1 MTTQLKFET
10 STASRKNK
18 MPENETVDKS
28 TYDESN
34 ITVLQG
40 LEAVRLRPGMYIGG
54 VDSTALH
61 HLVFEIVDNSV
72 DEALAGYCSEIH
84 VIINSDGSLSVEDDG
99 RGIPVGIHEEEGIPA
114 VELILTRLHSGG
126 KFDNSNYKVSGG
138 LNGVGASVVNA
149 LSGKMIAEI
158 HREGFLWKQEYQ
170 KGITASSLEQ
180 IEESKT
186 TGTHIT
192 FWPDKTIFD
201 NVDFNFEILAHRLRE
216 LAFLNKGILISIR
229 DNRSERFQEFK
240 YEGGIAAF
248 IEHINENKN
257 VLHES
262 PVYFSGKSED
272 VEIEV
277 AFQYND
283 SYTER
288 IYSFV
293 NNINTVDGGTHLTG
307 FKGALTRTLNSY
319 ISANKIT
326 NDLKE
331 NLTGEDVREGMAA
344 VISTRVTNPQFESQK
359 KIKLTNVE
367 IKGKV
372 ETLVSEY
379 LGAHLEE
386 NPAVAKKIVA
396 KAIDAQRARLAAKKA
411 REITRRKNVLE
422 FSTLPGKLADC
433 QESDPALSELFLVE
447 GDSAGGSAK
456 QGRDRKNQAI
466 LPLKGKILNVE
477 KARFDKM
484 LSHEEIKAMITA
496 MGTGIGKEEFDLEK
510 IRYHKII
517 IMTDADVD
525 GLHILTLILT
535 FFYRQM
541 PEIIENGYLYIAQ
554 PPLYKAKKGRSSFY
568 AKNENDLTERLVRS
582 SSETLSLTS
591 EKGTTIS
598 GEDLFQTALK
608 IRLYRTHYGR
618 LCFNPNLTLLINL
631 LLKHEIEIDLGGAE
645 HILNCIDNLKNS
657 YPDYKLTVDPEKQGS
672 NVLIQ
677 VNDTQIELSLN
688 LLENLSAYDYSQ
700 LFQEHMNLK
709 TALGE
714 NGLLLT
720 EENEGESHSIQTWSQ
735 VLEFMV
741 SFGKKGMYIQRY
753 KGLGEMNPE
762 QLWETTLDPTIRTLK
777 KVKVEDIVESDG
789 IFTILM
795 GDNVEPRR
803 NFIVENALRVKNLD
817 V

>member
-18 MPENETVDKS
+18 MPEIETVDKS
-28 TYDESN
+28 TYDESD

-61 HLVFEIVDNSV
+61 HLVFEVVDNSV

-180 IEESKT
+180 IEESKK

-319 ISANKIT
+319 MSANKIT
-326 NDLKE
+326 NDLEE

-568 AKNENDLTERLVRS
+568 AKNENELTERLVRS

-700 LFQEHMNLK
+700 LFQEHLNLK

-714 NGLLLT
+714 NGVLLT

>member
-1 MTTQLKFET
+1 MQ
-10 STASRKNK
+10 
-18 MPENETVDKS
+18 ENQSVEVTD
-28 TYDESN
+28 YDESN

-54 VDSTALH
+54 VDNTALH
-61 HLVFEIVDNSV
+61 HLVFEVVDNSV
-72 DEALAGYCSEIH
+72 DEALAGFCTEIH
-84 VIINSDGSLSVEDDG
+84 VIINSDGSISVEDNG

-114 VELILTRLHSGG
+114 VELILTRLHAGG

-149 LSGKMIAEI
+149 LSNRMIAEI
-158 HREGFLWKQEYQ
+158 HREGFLWKQEYR
-170 KGITASSLEQ
+170 KGNTASTLQQ
-180 IEESKT
+180 IEDSRK
-186 TGTHIT
+186 TGTNIT
-192 FWPDKTIFD
+192 FWPDDTIFD
-201 NVDFNFEILAHRLRE
+201 HVEFNYEILAHRLRE
-216 LAFLNKGILISIR
+216 LAFLNRGIMISIR

-240 YEGGIAAF
+240 YDGGISSF
-248 IEHINENKN
+248 IRHINENKN
-257 VLHES
+257 VLHED

-293 NNINTVDGGTHLTG
+293 NTINTIDGGTHLTG
-307 FKGALTRTLNSY
+307 FKGALTRTLNNYMTSNN
-319 ISANKIT
+319 IAN
-326 NDLKE
+326 DSKE
-331 NLTGEDVREGMAA
+331 NFSGEDVREGMAA
-344 VISTRVTNPQFESQK
+344 VISARVTEPQFESQK

-379 LGAHLEE
+379 LGAYLEE
-386 NPAVAKKIVA
+386 NPSVSKKIVA

-411 REITRRKNVLE
+411 RELTRRKNVLE

-433 QESDPALSELFLVE
+433 QESDPSLSELFLVE

-484 LSHEEIKAMITA
+484 LTNEEIKTMITA
-496 MGTGIGKEEFDLEK
+496 MGTGIGKEEFNLEK

-525 GLHILTLILT
+525 GSHILTLILT

-554 PPLYKAKKGRSSFY
+554 PPLYRAKKGRSSFFVRDE
-568 AKNENDLTERLVRS
+568 NELTERLVRS
-582 SSETLSLTS
+582 SSEILILKP
-591 EKGTTIS
+591 ENGTAIS
-598 GEDLFQTALK
+598 GEELFQIALQ
-608 IRLYRTHYGR
+608 IRLYRTHYDR
-618 LCFNPNLTLLINL
+618 LCYNPNLTMLINL
-631 LLKHEIEIDLGGAE
+631 LLKHQIEIDLGGAE
-645 HILNCIDNLKNS
+645 HIINCISGLKNI
-657 YPDYKLTVDPEKQGS
+657 YHDYKLTVDPEKQGS
-672 NVLIQ
+672 NVFIE
-677 VNDTQIELSLN
+677 VNGQQIELSLN

-700 LFQEHMNLK
+700 MFEEHLRLK
-709 TALGE
+709 AALGE
-714 NGLLLT
+714 KGVVLT
-720 EENEGESHSIQTWSQ
+720 EEKEGESHFFQSWFE
-735 VLEFMV
+735 VLDFMIN
-741 SFGKKGMYIQRY
+741 FGKKGMYIQRY

-762 QLWETTLDPTIRTLK
+762 QLWETTLNPEVRALK
-777 KVKVEDIVESDG
+777 KVTIEDIVESDG

-795 GDNVEPRR
+795 GDHVEPRR
-803 NFIVENALRVKNLD
+803 NFIEENALRVKNLD

>member
-1 MTTQLKFET
+1 MQ
-10 STASRKNK
+10 
-18 MPENETVDKS
+18 ENQSVEVTD
-28 TYDESN
+28 YDESN

-54 VDSTALH
+54 VDNTALH
-61 HLVFEIVDNSV
+61 HLVFEVVDNSV
-72 DEALAGYCSEIH
+72 DEALAGFCTEIH
-84 VIINSDGSLSVEDDG
+84 VIINSDGSISVEDNG

-114 VELILTRLHSGG
+114 VELILTRLHAGG

-149 LSGKMIAEI
+149 LSNRMIAEI
-158 HREGFLWKQEYQ
+158 HREGFLWKQEYR
-170 KGITASSLEQ
+170 KGNTASTLQQ
-180 IEESKT
+180 IEDSRK
-186 TGTHIT
+186 TGTNIT
-192 FWPDKTIFD
+192 FWPDDTIFD
-201 NVDFNFEILAHRLRE
+201 HVEFNYEILAHRLRE
-216 LAFLNKGILISIR
+216 LAFLNRGIMISIR

-240 YEGGIAAF
+240 YDGGIASF
-248 IEHINENKN
+248 IRHINENKN
-257 VLHES
+257 VLHED

-293 NNINTVDGGTHLTG
+293 NTINTIDGGTHLTG
-307 FKGALTRTLNSY
+307 FKGALTRTLNNYMTSNN
-319 ISANKIT
+319 IAN
-326 NDLKE
+326 DSKE
-331 NLTGEDVREGMAA
+331 NFSGEDVREGMAA
-344 VISTRVTNPQFESQK
+344 VISARVTEPQFESQK

-379 LGAHLEE
+379 LGAYLEE
-386 NPAVAKKIVA
+386 NPSVSKKIVA

-411 REITRRKNVLE
+411 RELTRRKNVLE

-433 QESDPALSELFLVE
+433 QESDPSLSELFLVE

-484 LSHEEIKAMITA
+484 LTNEEIKTMITA
-496 MGTGIGKEEFDLEK
+496 MGTGIGKEEFNLEK

-525 GLHILTLILT
+525 GSHILTLILT

-554 PPLYKAKKGRSSFY
+554 PPLYRAKKGRSSFFVRDE
-568 AKNENDLTERLVRS
+568 NELTERLVRS
-582 SSETLSLTS
+582 SSEILILKP
-591 EKGTTIS
+591 ENGAAIS
-598 GEDLFQTALK
+598 GEELFQIALQ
-608 IRLYRTHYGR
+608 IRLYRTHYDR
-618 LCFNPNLTLLINL
+618 LCYNPNLTMLINL
-631 LLKHEIEIDLGGAE
+631 LLKHQIEIDLGGAE
-645 HILNCIDNLKNS
+645 HIINCISGLKNI
-657 YPDYKLTVDPEKQGS
+657 YHDYKLTVDPEKQGS
-672 NVLIQ
+672 NVFIE
-677 VNDTQIELSLN
+677 VNGQQIELSLN

-700 LFQEHMNLK
+700 MFEEHLRLK
-709 TALGE
+709 AALGE
-714 NGLLLT
+714 KGVVLT
-720 EENEGESHSIQTWSQ
+720 EEKEGESNFFQSWFE
-735 VLEFMV
+735 VLDFMIN
-741 SFGKKGMYIQRY
+741 FGKKGMYIQRY

-762 QLWETTLDPTIRTLK
+762 QLWETTLNPKVRTLK
-777 KVKVEDIVESDG
+777 KVTIEDIVESDG

-795 GDNVEPRR
+795 GDHVEPRR
-803 NFIVENALRVKNLD
+803 NFIEENALRVKNLD

>member
-1 MTTQLKFET
+1 MQ
-10 STASRKNK
+10 
-18 MPENETVDKS
+18 ENQSVEVTD
-28 TYDESN
+28 YDESN

-54 VDSTALH
+54 VDNTALH
-61 HLVFEIVDNSV
+61 HLVFEVVDNSV
-72 DEALAGYCSEIH
+72 DEALAGFCTEIH
-84 VIINSDGSLSVEDDG
+84 VIINSDGSISVEDNG

-114 VELILTRLHSGG
+114 VELILTRLHAGG

-149 LSGKMIAEI
+149 LSNRMIAEI
-158 HREGFLWKQEYQ
+158 HREGFLWKQEYR
-170 KGITASSLEQ
+170 KGNTASTLQQ
-180 IEESKT
+180 IEDSRK
-186 TGTHIT
+186 TGTNIT
-192 FWPDKTIFD
+192 FWPDDTIFD
-201 NVDFNFEILAHRLRE
+201 HVEFNYEILAHRLRE
-216 LAFLNKGILISIR
+216 LAFLNRGIMISIR

-240 YEGGIAAF
+240 YDGGIASF
-248 IEHINENKN
+248 IRHINENKN
-257 VLHES
+257 VLHED

-293 NNINTVDGGTHLTG
+293 NTINTIDGGTHLTG
-307 FKGALTRTLNSY
+307 FKGALTRTLNNYMTSNN
-319 ISANKIT
+319 IAN
-326 NDLKE
+326 DSKE
-331 NLTGEDVREGMAA
+331 NFSGEDVREGMAA
-344 VISTRVTNPQFESQK
+344 VISARVTEPQFESQK

-379 LGAHLEE
+379 LGAYLEE
-386 NPAVAKKIVA
+386 NPSVSKKIVA

-411 REITRRKNVLE
+411 RELTRRKNVLE

-433 QESDPALSELFLVE
+433 QESDPSLSELFLVE

-484 LSHEEIKAMITA
+484 LTNEEIKTMITA
-496 MGTGIGKEEFDLEK
+496 MGTGIGKEEFNLEK

-525 GLHILTLILT
+525 GSHILTLILT

-554 PPLYKAKKGRSSFY
+554 PPLYRAKKGRSSFFVRDE
-568 AKNENDLTERLVRS
+568 NELTERLVRS
-582 SSETLSLTS
+582 SSEILMLKP
-591 EKGTTIS
+591 ENGTAIS
-598 GEDLFQTALK
+598 GEELFQIALQ
-608 IRLYRTHYGR
+608 IRLYRTHYDR
-618 LCFNPNLTLLINL
+618 LCYNPNLTMLINL
-631 LLKHEIEIDLGGAE
+631 LLKHQIEIDLGGAE
-645 HILNCIDNLKNS
+645 HIINCISGLKNI
-657 YPDYKLTVDPEKQGS
+657 YHDYKLTVDPEKQGS
-672 NVLIQ
+672 NVFIE
-677 VNDTQIELSLN
+677 VNGQQIELSLN

-700 LFQEHMNLK
+700 MFEEHLRLK
-709 TALGE
+709 AALGE
-714 NGLLLT
+714 KGVVLT
-720 EENEGESHSIQTWSQ
+720 EEKESESNLFQSWFE
-735 VLEFMV
+735 VLDFMIN
-741 SFGKKGMYIQRY
+741 FGKKGMYIQRY

-762 QLWETTLDPTIRTLK
+762 QLWETTLNPKVRTLK
-777 KVKVEDIVESDG
+777 KVTIEDIVESDG

-795 GDNVEPRR
+795 GDQVEPRR
-803 NFIVENALRVKNLD
+803 NFIEENALRVKNLD

>member
-1 MTTQLKFET
+1 MQ
-10 STASRKNK
+10 
-18 MPENETVDKS
+18 ENQSVEVTD
-28 TYDESN
+28 YDESN

-54 VDSTALH
+54 VDNTALH
-61 HLVFEIVDNSV
+61 HLVFEVVDNSV
-72 DEALAGYCSEIH
+72 DEALAGFCTEIH
-84 VIINSDGSLSVEDDG
+84 VIINSDGSISVEDNG

-114 VELILTRLHSGG
+114 VELILTRLHAGG

-149 LSGKMIAEI
+149 LSNRMIAEI
-158 HREGFLWKQEYQ
+158 HREGFLWKQEYR
-170 KGITASSLEQ
+170 KGNTASTLQQ
-180 IEESKT
+180 IEDSRK
-186 TGTHIT
+186 TGTNIT
-192 FWPDKTIFD
+192 FWPDDTIFD
-201 NVDFNFEILAHRLRE
+201 HVEFNYEILAHRLRE
-216 LAFLNKGILISIR
+216 LAFLNRGIMISIR

-240 YEGGIAAF
+240 YDGGIASF
-248 IEHINENKN
+248 IRHINENKN
-257 VLHES
+257 VLHED

-293 NNINTVDGGTHLTG
+293 NTINTIDGGTHLTG
-307 FKGALTRTLNSY
+307 FKGALTRTLNNYMTSNN
-319 ISANKIT
+319 IAN
-326 NDLKE
+326 DSKE
-331 NLTGEDVREGMAA
+331 NFSGEDVREGMAA
-344 VISTRVTNPQFESQK
+344 VISARVTEPQFESQK

-379 LGAHLEE
+379 LGAYLEE
-386 NPAVAKKIVA
+386 NPSVSKKIVA

-411 REITRRKNVLE
+411 RELTRRKNVLE

-433 QESDPALSELFLVE
+433 QESDPSLSELFLVE

-484 LSHEEIKAMITA
+484 LTNEEIKTMITA
-496 MGTGIGKEEFDLEK
+496 MGTGIGKEEFNLEK

-525 GLHILTLILT
+525 GSHILTLILT

-554 PPLYKAKKGRSSFY
+554 PPLYRAKKGRSSFFVRDE
-568 AKNENDLTERLVRS
+568 NELTERLVRS
-582 SSETLSLTS
+582 SSEILILKP
-591 EKGTTIS
+591 ENGAAIS
-598 GEDLFQTALK
+598 GEELFQIALQ
-608 IRLYRTHYGR
+608 IRLYRTHYDR
-618 LCFNPNLTLLINL
+618 LCYNPNLTMLINL
-631 LLKHEIEIDLGGAE
+631 LLKHQIEIDLGGAE
-645 HILNCIDNLKNS
+645 HIINCISGLKNI
-657 YPDYKLTVDPEKQGS
+657 YHDYKLTVDPEKQGS
-672 NVLIQ
+672 NVFIE
-677 VNDTQIELSLN
+677 VNGQQIELSLN

-700 LFQEHMNLK
+700 MFEEHLRLK
-709 TALGE
+709 AALGE
-714 NGLLLT
+714 KGLVLT
-720 EENEGESHSIQTWSQ
+720 EEKEGESNFFQSWFE
-735 VLEFMV
+735 VLDFMIN
-741 SFGKKGMYIQRY
+741 FGKKGMYIQRY

-762 QLWETTLDPTIRTLK
+762 QLWETTLNPKVRTLK
-777 KVKVEDIVESDG
+777 KVTIEDIVESDG

-795 GDNVEPRR
+795 GDQVEPRR
-803 NFIVENALRVKNLD
+803 NFIEENALRVKNLD

>member
-1 MTTQLKFET
+1 MQ
-10 STASRKNK
+10 
-18 MPENETVDKS
+18 ENQSVEVTD
-28 TYDESN
+28 YDESN

-54 VDSTALH
+54 VDNTALH
-61 HLVFEIVDNSV
+61 HLVFEVVDNSV
-72 DEALAGYCSEIH
+72 DEALAGFCTEIH
-84 VIINSDGSLSVEDDG
+84 VIINSDGSISVEDNG

-114 VELILTRLHSGG
+114 VELILTRLHAGG

-149 LSGKMIAEI
+149 LSNRMIAEI
-158 HREGFLWKQEYQ
+158 HREGFLWKQEYR
-170 KGITASSLEQ
+170 KGNTASTLQQ
-180 IEESKT
+180 IEDSRK
-186 TGTHIT
+186 TGTNIT
-192 FWPDKTIFD
+192 FWPDDTIFD
-201 NVDFNFEILAHRLRE
+201 HVEFNYEILAHRLRE
-216 LAFLNKGILISIR
+216 LAFLNRGIMISIR

-240 YEGGIAAF
+240 YDGGIASF
-248 IEHINENKN
+248 IRHINENKN
-257 VLHES
+257 VLHED

-293 NNINTVDGGTHLTG
+293 NTINTIDGGTHLTG
-307 FKGALTRTLNSY
+307 FKGALTRTLNNYMTSNN
-319 ISANKIT
+319 IAN
-326 NDLKE
+326 DSKE
-331 NLTGEDVREGMAA
+331 NFSGEDVREGMAA
-344 VISTRVTNPQFESQK
+344 VISARVTEPQFESQK

-379 LGAHLEE
+379 LGAYLEE
-386 NPAVAKKIVA
+386 NPSVSKKIVA

-411 REITRRKNVLE
+411 RELTRRKNVLE

-433 QESDPALSELFLVE
+433 QESDPSLSELFLVE

-484 LSHEEIKAMITA
+484 LTNEEIKTMITA
-496 MGTGIGKEEFDLEK
+496 MGTGIGKEEFNLEK

-525 GLHILTLILT
+525 GSHILTLILT

-554 PPLYKAKKGRSSFY
+554 PPLYRAKKGRSSFFVRDE
-568 AKNENDLTERLVRS
+568 NELTERLVKS
-582 SSETLSLTS
+582 SSEILILKP
-591 EKGTTIS
+591 ENGTAIS
-598 GEDLFQTALK
+598 GEELFQIALQ
-608 IRLYRTHYGR
+608 IRLYRTHYDR
-618 LCFNPNLTLLINL
+618 LCYNPNLTMLINL
-631 LLKHEIEIDLGGAE
+631 LLKHQIEIDLGGAE
-645 HILNCIDNLKNS
+645 HIINCISGLKNI
-657 YPDYKLTVDPEKQGS
+657 YHDYKLTVDPEKQGS
-672 NVLIQ
+672 NVFIE
-677 VNDTQIELSLN
+677 VNGQQIELSLN

-700 LFQEHMNLK
+700 MFEEHLRLK
-709 TALGE
+709 AALGE
-714 NGLLLT
+714 KGLVLT
-720 EENEGESHSIQTWSQ
+720 EEKEGESNFFQSWFE
-735 VLEFMV
+735 VLDFMIN
-741 SFGKKGMYIQRY
+741 FGKKGMYIQRY

-762 QLWETTLDPTIRTLK
+762 QLWETTLNPKVRTLK
-777 KVKVEDIVESDG
+777 KVTIEDIVESDG

-795 GDNVEPRR
+795 GDQVEPRR
-803 NFIVENALRVKNLD
+803 NFIEENALRVKNLD

>member
-1 MTTQLKFET
+1 MQ
-10 STASRKNK
+10 
-18 MPENETVDKS
+18 ENQSVEVTD
-28 TYDESN
+28 YDESN

-54 VDSTALH
+54 VDNTALH
-61 HLVFEIVDNSV
+61 HLVFEVVDNSV
-72 DEALAGYCSEIH
+72 DEALAGFCTEIH
-84 VIINSDGSLSVEDDG
+84 VIINSDGSISVEDNG

-114 VELILTRLHSGG
+114 VELILTRLHAGG

-149 LSGKMIAEI
+149 LSNRMIAEI
-158 HREGFLWKQEYQ
+158 HREGFLWKQEYR
-170 KGITASSLEQ
+170 KGNTASTLQQ
-180 IEESKT
+180 IEDSRK
-186 TGTHIT
+186 TGTNIT
-192 FWPDKTIFD
+192 FWPDDTIFD
-201 NVDFNFEILAHRLRE
+201 HVEFNYEILAHRLRE
-216 LAFLNKGILISIR
+216 LAFLNRGIMISIR

-240 YEGGIAAF
+240 YDGGIASF
-248 IEHINENKN
+248 IRHINENKN
-257 VLHES
+257 VLHED

-293 NNINTVDGGTHLTG
+293 NTINTIDGGTHLTG
-307 FKGALTRTLNSY
+307 FKGALTRTLNNYMTSNN
-319 ISANKIT
+319 IAN
-326 NDLKE
+326 DSKE
-331 NLTGEDVREGMAA
+331 NFSGEDVREGMAA
-344 VISTRVTNPQFESQK
+344 VISARVTEPQFESQK

-379 LGAHLEE
+379 LGAYLEE
-386 NPAVAKKIVA
+386 NPSVSKKIVA

-411 REITRRKNVLE
+411 RELTRRKNVLE

-433 QESDPALSELFLVE
+433 QESDPSLSELFLVE

-484 LSHEEIKAMITA
+484 LTNEEIKTMITA
-496 MGTGIGKEEFDLEK
+496 MGTGIGKEEFNLEK

-525 GLHILTLILT
+525 GSHILTLILT

-554 PPLYKAKKGRSSFY
+554 PPLYRAKKGRSSFFVRDE
-568 AKNENDLTERLVRS
+568 NELTERLVRS
-582 SSETLSLTS
+582 SSEILILKP
-591 EKGTTIS
+591 ENGTAIS
-598 GEDLFQTALK
+598 GEKLCKIALQ
-608 IRLYRTHYGR
+608 IRLYRTHYDR
-618 LCFNPNLTLLINL
+618 LCYNTTLTMLINL
-631 LLKHEIEIDLGGAE
+631 LLKHQIEIDLGGAE
-645 HILNCIDNLKNS
+645 HIINCISGLKNI
-657 YPDYKLTVDPEKQGS
+657 YHDYKLTVDPEKQGS
-672 NVLIQ
+672 NVFIE
-677 VNDTQIELSLN
+677 VNGQQIELSLN

-700 LFQEHMNLK
+700 MFEEHLRLK
-709 TALGE
+709 AALGE
-714 NGLLLT
+714 KGLVLT
-720 EENEGESHSIQTWSQ
+720 EEKEGESNFFQSWFE
-735 VLEFMV
+735 VLDFMIN
-741 SFGKKGMYIQRY
+741 FGKKGMYIQRY

-762 QLWETTLDPTIRTLK
+762 QLWETTLNPEVRTLK
-777 KVKVEDIVESDG
+777 KVTIEDIVESDG

-795 GDNVEPRR
+795 GDQVEPRR
-803 NFIVENALRVKNLD
+803 NFIEENALRVKNLD

>member
-1 MTTQLKFET
+1 MQ
-10 STASRKNK
+10 
-18 MPENETVDKS
+18 ENQSVEVTD
-28 TYDESN
+28 YDESN

-54 VDSTALH
+54 VDNTALH
-61 HLVFEIVDNSV
+61 HLVFEVVDNSV
-72 DEALAGYCSEIH
+72 DEALAGFCTEIH
-84 VIINSDGSLSVEDDG
+84 VIINSDGSISVEDNG

-114 VELILTRLHSGG
+114 VELILTRLHAGG

-149 LSGKMIAEI
+149 LSNRMIAEI
-158 HREGFLWKQEYQ
+158 HREGFLWKQEYR
-170 KGITASSLEQ
+170 KGNTASTLQQ
-180 IEESKT
+180 IEDSRK
-186 TGTHIT
+186 TGTNIT
-192 FWPDKTIFD
+192 FWPDDTIFD
-201 NVDFNFEILAHRLRE
+201 HVEFNYEILAHRLRE
-216 LAFLNKGILISIR
+216 LAFLNRGIMISIR

-240 YEGGIAAF
+240 YDGGIASF
-248 IEHINENKN
+248 IRHINENKN
-257 VLHES
+257 VLHED

-293 NNINTVDGGTHLTG
+293 NTINTIDGGTHLTG
-307 FKGALTRTLNSY
+307 FKGALTRTLNNYMTSNN
-319 ISANKIT
+319 IAN
-326 NDLKE
+326 DSKE
-331 NLTGEDVREGMAA
+331 NFSGEDVREGMAA
-344 VISTRVTNPQFESQK
+344 VISARVTEPQFESQK

-379 LGAHLEE
+379 LGAYLEE
-386 NPAVAKKIVA
+386 NPSVSKKIVA

-411 REITRRKNVLE
+411 RELTRRKNVLE

-433 QESDPALSELFLVE
+433 QESDPSLSELFLVE

-484 LSHEEIKAMITA
+484 LTNEEIKTMITA
-496 MGTGIGKEEFDLEK
+496 MGTGIGKEEFNLEK

-525 GLHILTLILT
+525 GSHILTLILT

-554 PPLYKAKKGRSSFY
+554 PPLYRAKKGRSSFFVRDE
-568 AKNENDLTERLVRS
+568 NELTERLVRS
-582 SSETLSLTS
+582 SSEILILKP
-591 EKGTTIS
+591 ENGTVIS
-598 GEDLFQTALK
+598 GEELFQIALQ
-608 IRLYRTHYGR
+608 IRLYRTHYDR
-618 LCFNPNLTLLINL
+618 LCYNPNLTMLINL
-631 LLKHEIEIDLGGAE
+631 LLKHQIEIDLGGAE
-645 HILNCIDNLKNS
+645 HIINCISGLKNI
-657 YPDYKLTVDPEKQGS
+657 YHDYKLTVDPEKQGS
-672 NVLIQ
+672 NVFIE
-677 VNDTQIELSLN
+677 VNGQQIELSLN

-700 LFQEHMNLK
+700 MFEEYLRLK
-709 TALGE
+709 AALGE
-714 NGLLLT
+714 KGLVLT
-720 EENEGESHSIQTWSQ
+720 EEKEGESNFFQSWFE
-735 VLEFMV
+735 VLDFMIN
-741 SFGKKGMYIQRY
+741 FGKKGMYIQRY

-762 QLWETTLDPTIRTLK
+762 QLWETTLNPKVRTLK
-777 KVKVEDIVESDG
+777 KVTIEDIVESDG

-795 GDNVEPRR
+795 GDKVEPRR
-803 NFIVENALRVKNLD
+803 NFIEENALRVKNLD

>member
-28 TYDESN
+28 TYDESD

-61 HLVFEIVDNSV
+61 HLVFEVVDNSV

-229 DNRSERFQEFK
+229 DNRSDRFQEFK

-319 ISANKIT
+319 MSANKIT
-326 NDLKE
+326 NDLEE

-700 LFQEHMNLK
+700 LFQEHLNLK
-709 TALGE
+709 TELGE

-795 GDNVEPRR
+795 GDQVEPRR

>member
-1 MTTQLKFET
+1 MQ
-10 STASRKNK
+10 
-18 MPENETVDKS
+18 ENQSVEVTD
-28 TYDESN
+28 YDESN

-54 VDSTALH
+54 VDNTALH
-61 HLVFEIVDNSV
+61 HLVFEVVDNSV
-72 DEALAGYCSEIH
+72 DEALAGFCTEIH
-84 VIINSDGSLSVEDDG
+84 VIINSDGSISVEDNG

-114 VELILTRLHSGG
+114 VELILTRLHAGG

-149 LSGKMIAEI
+149 LSNRMIAEI
-158 HREGFLWKQEYQ
+158 HREGFLWKQEYR
-170 KGITASSLEQ
+170 KGNTASTLQQ
-180 IEESKT
+180 IEDSRK
-186 TGTHIT
+186 TGTNIT
-192 FWPDKTIFD
+192 FWPDDTIFD
-201 NVDFNFEILAHRLRE
+201 HVEFNYEILAHRLRE
-216 LAFLNKGILISIR
+216 LAFLNRGIMISIR

-240 YEGGIAAF
+240 YDGGIASF
-248 IEHINENKN
+248 IRHINENKN
-257 VLHES
+257 VLHED

-293 NNINTVDGGTHLTG
+293 NTINTIDGGTHLTG
-307 FKGALTRTLNSY
+307 FKGALTRTLNNYMTSNN
-319 ISANKIT
+319 IAN
-326 NDLKE
+326 DSKE
-331 NLTGEDVREGMAA
+331 NFSGEDVREGMAA
-344 VISTRVTNPQFESQK
+344 VISTRVTEPQFESQK

-379 LGAHLEE
+379 LGAYLEE
-386 NPAVAKKIVA
+386 NPSVSKKIVA

-411 REITRRKNVLE
+411 RELTRRKNVLE

-433 QESDPALSELFLVE
+433 QESDPSLSELFLVE

-484 LSHEEIKAMITA
+484 LTNEEIKTMITA
-496 MGTGIGKEEFDLEK
+496 MGTGIGKEEFNLEK

-525 GLHILTLILT
+525 GSHILTLILT

-554 PPLYKAKKGRSSFY
+554 PPLYRAKKGRSSFFVRDE
-568 AKNENDLTERLVRS
+568 NELTERLVRS
-582 SSETLSLTS
+582 SSEILILKP
-591 EKGTTIS
+591 EHGAAIS
-598 GEDLFQTALK
+598 GEELFQIALQ
-608 IRLYRTHYGR
+608 IRLYRTHYDR
-618 LCFNPNLTLLINL
+618 LCYNPNLTMLINL
-631 LLKHEIEIDLGGAE
+631 LLKHQIEIDLGGAE
-645 HILNCIDNLKNS
+645 HIINCISGLKNI
-657 YPDYKLTVDPEKQGS
+657 YHDYKLTVDPEKQGS
-672 NVLIQ
+672 NVFIE
-677 VNDTQIELSLN
+677 VNGQQIELSLN

-700 LFQEHMNLK
+700 MFEEHLRLK
-709 TALGE
+709 AALGE
-714 NGLLLT
+714 KGVVLT
-720 EENEGESHSIQTWSQ
+720 EEKEGESNFFQSWFE
-735 VLEFMV
+735 VLDFMIN
-741 SFGKKGMYIQRY
+741 FGKKGMYIQRY

-762 QLWETTLDPTIRTLK
+762 QLWETTLNPKVRTLK
-777 KVKVEDIVESDG
+777 KVTIEDIVESDG

-795 GDNVEPRR
+795 GDQVEPRR
-803 NFIVENALRVKNLD
+803 NFIEENALRVKNLD

>member
-1 MTTQLKFET
+1 MQ
-10 STASRKNK
+10 
-18 MPENETVDKS
+18 ENQSVEVTD
-28 TYDESN
+28 YDESN

-54 VDSTALH
+54 VDNTALH
-61 HLVFEIVDNSV
+61 HLVFEVVDNSV
-72 DEALAGYCSEIH
+72 DEALAGFCTEIH
-84 VIINSDGSLSVEDDG
+84 VIINSDGSISVEDNG

-114 VELILTRLHSGG
+114 VELILTRLHAGG

-149 LSGKMIAEI
+149 LSNKMIAEI
-158 HREGFLWKQEYQ
+158 HREGFLWKQEYR
-170 KGITASSLEQ
+170 KGNTASTLQQ
-180 IEESKT
+180 IEDSRK
-186 TGTHIT
+186 TGTNIT
-192 FWPDKTIFD
+192 FWPDDTIFD
-201 NVDFNFEILAHRLRE
+201 HVEFNYEILAHRLRE
-216 LAFLNKGILISIR
+216 LAFLNRGIMISIR

-240 YEGGIAAF
+240 YDGGIASF
-248 IEHINENKN
+248 IRHINENKN
-257 VLHES
+257 VLHED

-293 NNINTVDGGTHLTG
+293 NTINTIDGGTHLTG
-307 FKGALTRTLNSY
+307 FKGALTRTLNNYMTSNN
-319 ISANKIT
+319 IAN
-326 NDLKE
+326 DSKE
-331 NLTGEDVREGMAA
+331 NFSGEDVREGMAA
-344 VISTRVTNPQFESQK
+344 VISARVTEPQFESQK

-379 LGAHLEE
+379 LGAYLEE
-386 NPAVAKKIVA
+386 NPSVSKKIVA

-411 REITRRKNVLE
+411 RELTRRKNVLE

-433 QESDPALSELFLVE
+433 QESDPSLSELFLVE

-484 LSHEEIKAMITA
+484 LTNEEIKTMITA
-496 MGTGIGKEEFDLEK
+496 MGTGIGKEEFNLEK

-525 GLHILTLILT
+525 GSHILTLILT

-554 PPLYKAKKGRSSFY
+554 PPLYRAKKGRSSFFVRDE
-568 AKNENDLTERLVRS
+568 NELTERLVRS
-582 SSETLSLTS
+582 SSEILFLKP
-591 EKGTTIS
+591 ENGAAIN
-598 GEDLFQTALK
+598 GEELFKIALQ
-608 IRLYRTHYGR
+608 IRLYRTHYDR
-618 LCFNPNLTLLINL
+618 LCYNPNLTMLINL
-631 LLKHEIEIDLGGAE
+631 LLKHQIEIDLGGAE
-645 HILNCIDNLKNS
+645 HIINCISGLKNI
-657 YPDYKLTVDPEKQGS
+657 YHDYKLTVDPEKQGS
-672 NVLIQ
+672 NVFIE
-677 VNDTQIELSLN
+677 VNGQQIELSLN

-700 LFQEHMNLK
+700 MFEEHLRLK
-709 TALGE
+709 AALGE
-714 NGLLLT
+714 KGMVLT
-720 EENEGESHSIQTWSQ
+720 EEKEGESNFFQSWFE
-735 VLEFMV
+735 VLDFMIN
-741 SFGKKGMYIQRY
+741 FGKKGMYIQRY

-762 QLWETTLDPTIRTLK
+762 QLWETTLNPEVRTLK
-777 KVKVEDIVESDG
+777 KVTIEDIVESDG

-795 GDNVEPRR
+795 GDQVEPRR
-803 NFIVENALRVKNLD
+803 NFIEENALRVKNLD

>member
-1 MTTQLKFET
+1 MQ
-10 STASRKNK
+10 
-18 MPENETVDKS
+18 ENQSVEVTD
-28 TYDESN
+28 YDESN

-54 VDSTALH
+54 VDNTALH
-61 HLVFEIVDNSV
+61 HLVFEVVDNSV
-72 DEALAGYCSEIH
+72 DEALAGFCTEIH
-84 VIINSDGSLSVEDDG
+84 VIINSDGSISVEDNG

-114 VELILTRLHSGG
+114 VELILTRLHAGG

-149 LSGKMIAEI
+149 LSNRMIAEI
-158 HREGFLWKQEYQ
+158 HREGFLWKQEYR
-170 KGITASSLEQ
+170 KGNTASTLQQ
-180 IEESKT
+180 IEDSRK
-186 TGTHIT
+186 TGTNIT
-192 FWPDKTIFD
+192 FWPDDTIFD
-201 NVDFNFEILAHRLRE
+201 HVEFNYEILAHRLRE
-216 LAFLNKGILISIR
+216 LAFLNRGIMISIR

-240 YEGGIAAF
+240 YDGGIASF
-248 IEHINENKN
+248 IRHINENKN
-257 VLHES
+257 VLHED

-293 NNINTVDGGTHLTG
+293 NTINTIDGGTHLTG
-307 FKGALTRTLNSY
+307 FKGALTRTLNNYMTSNN
-319 ISANKIT
+319 IAN
-326 NDLKE
+326 DSKE
-331 NLTGEDVREGMAA
+331 NFSGEDVREGMAA
-344 VISTRVTNPQFESQK
+344 VISARVTKPQFESQK

-379 LGAHLEE
+379 LGAYLEE
-386 NPAVAKKIVA
+386 NPSVSKKIVA

-411 REITRRKNVLE
+411 RELTRRKNVLE

-433 QESDPALSELFLVE
+433 QESDPSLSELFLVE

-484 LSHEEIKAMITA
+484 LTNEEIKTMITA
-496 MGTGIGKEEFDLEK
+496 MGTGIGKEEFNLEK

-525 GLHILTLILT
+525 GSHILTLILT

-554 PPLYKAKKGRSSFY
+554 PPLYRAKKGRSSFFVRDE
-568 AKNENDLTERLVRS
+568 NELTERLVRS
-582 SSETLSLTS
+582 SSEILILKP
-591 EKGTTIS
+591 ENGTAIS
-598 GEDLFQTALK
+598 GEELFQIALQ
-608 IRLYRTHYGR
+608 IRLYRTHYDR
-618 LCFNPNLTLLINL
+618 LCYNPNLTMLINL
-631 LLKHEIEIDLGGAE
+631 LLKHQIEIDLGGAE
-645 HILNCIDNLKNS
+645 HIINCISGLKNI
-657 YPDYKLTVDPEKQGS
+657 YHDYKLTVDPEKQGS
-672 NVLIQ
+672 NVFIE
-677 VNDTQIELSLN
+677 VNGQQIELSLN

-700 LFQEHMNLK
+700 MFEEHLRLK
-709 TALGE
+709 ATLGE
-714 NGLLLT
+714 KGVVLT
-720 EENEGESHSIQTWSQ
+720 EEKEGESNFFQSWFE
-735 VLEFMV
+735 VLDFMIN
-741 SFGKKGMYIQRY
+741 FGKKGMYIQRY

-762 QLWETTLDPTIRTLK
+762 QLWETTLNPKVRTLK
-777 KVKVEDIVESDG
+777 KVTIEDIVESDG

-795 GDNVEPRR
+795 GDQVEPRR
-803 NFIVENALRVKNLD
+803 NFIEENALRVKNLD

>member
-1 MTTQLKFET
+1 MQ
-10 STASRKNK
+10 
-18 MPENETVDKS
+18 ENQNLEITD
-28 TYDESN
+28 YDESN

-54 VDSTALH
+54 VDNTALH
-61 HLVFEIVDNSV
+61 HLVFEVVDNSV
-72 DEALAGYCSEIH
+72 DEALAGFCNEIH
-84 VIINSDGSLSVEDDG
+84 VVINSDGSISVEDNG

-114 VELILTRLHSGG
+114 VELILTRLHAGG

-149 LSGKMIAEI
+149 LSNKMIAEI
-158 HREGFLWKQEYQ
+158 HREGFLWKQEYR
-170 KGITASSLEQ
+170 KGNTASQLQQ
-180 IEESKT
+180 IEDSRK
-186 TGTHIT
+186 TGTNIT
-192 FWPDKTIFD
+192 FWPDDTIFD
-201 NVDFNFEILAHRLRE
+201 QVEFNYEILAHRLRE
-216 LAFLNKGILISIR
+216 LAFLNRGITISIR

-240 YEGGIAAF
+240 YDGGISSF
-248 IEHINENKN
+248 IRHINENKN
-257 VLHES
+257 VLHEE

-293 NNINTVDGGTHLTG
+293 NTINTIDGGTHLTG

-319 ISANKIT
+319 MTSNNIAN
-326 NDLKE
+326 DSKE
-331 NLTGEDVREGMAA
+331 NFSGEDVREGMAA
-344 VISTRVTNPQFESQK
+344 VISTRVPEPQFESQK

-379 LGAHLEE
+379 LGAYLEE
-386 NPAVAKKIVA
+386 NPSVSKKIVA

-411 REITRRKNVLE
+411 RELTRRKNVLE

-433 QESDPALSELFLVE
+433 QESDPSLSELFLVE

-484 LSHEEIKAMITA
+484 LTNEEIKTMITA
-496 MGTGIGKEEFDLEK
+496 MGTGIGKEEFNLEK

-525 GLHILTLILT
+525 GSHILTLILT

-554 PPLYKAKKGRSSFY
+554 PPLYRAKKGRTSFFVRDE
-568 AKNENDLTERLVRS
+568 NELTERLVRS
-582 SSETLSLTS
+582 SSETLSLKH
-591 EKGTTIS
+591 ENGTEIN
-598 GEDLFQTALK
+598 GEELFRTAMQ
-608 IRLYRTHYGR
+608 IRLYKTHYDR
-618 LCFNPNLTLLINL
+618 LCYNPNLTMLINL
-631 LLKHEIEIDLGGAE
+631 LLKHQIEIDLGGAD
-645 HILNCIDNLKNS
+645 HIINCISALKNI
-657 YPDYKLTVDPEKQGS
+657 YKDYKLTVDPEKKGS
-672 NVLIQ
+672 NVLIEANGQ
-677 VNDTQIELSLN
+677 KIELSLN

-700 LFQEHMNLK
+700 LFDEHLRLK
-709 TALGE
+709 AALGE
-714 NGLLLT
+714 KGVILT
-720 EENEGESHSIQTWSQ
+720 EEKEGESNFFQSWFE
-735 VLEFMV
+735 VLDFIINY
-741 SFGKKGMYIQRY
+741 GKKGMYIQRY

-762 QLWETTLDPTIRTLK
+762 QLWETTLNPEVRALK
-777 KVKVEDIVESDG
+777 KVTIEDIVESDG

-795 GDNVEPRR
+795 GDQVEPRR
-803 NFIVENALRVKNLD
+803 NFIEENALRVKNLD

>member
-1 MTTQLKFET
+1 MQ
-10 STASRKNK
+10 
-18 MPENETVDKS
+18 ENQSVEVTD
-28 TYDESN
+28 YDESN

-54 VDSTALH
+54 VDNTALH
-61 HLVFEIVDNSV
+61 HLVFEVVDNSV
-72 DEALAGYCSEIH
+72 DEALAGFCTEIH
-84 VIINSDGSLSVEDDG
+84 VIINSDGSISVEDNG

-114 VELILTRLHSGG
+114 VELILTRLHAGG

-149 LSGKMIAEI
+149 LSNKMIAEI
-158 HREGFLWKQEYQ
+158 HREGFLWKQEYR
-170 KGITASSLEQ
+170 KGNTASTLQQ
-180 IEESKT
+180 IEDSRK
-186 TGTHIT
+186 TGTNIT
-192 FWPDKTIFD
+192 FWPDDTIFD
-201 NVDFNFEILAHRLRE
+201 HVEFNYEILAHRLRE
-216 LAFLNKGILISIR
+216 LAFLNRGIMISIR

-240 YEGGIAAF
+240 YDGGISSF
-248 IEHINENKN
+248 IKHINENKN
-257 VLHES
+257 VLHED

-293 NNINTVDGGTHLTG
+293 NTINTIDGGTHLTG
-307 FKGALTRTLNSY
+307 FKGALTRTLNNYMTSNN
-319 ISANKIT
+319 IAN
-326 NDLKE
+326 DSKE
-331 NLTGEDVREGMAA
+331 NFSGEDVREGMAA
-344 VISTRVTNPQFESQK
+344 VISTRVTEPQFESQK

-379 LGAHLEE
+379 LGAYLEE
-386 NPAVAKKIVA
+386 NPSVSKKIVA

-411 REITRRKNVLE
+411 RELTRRKNVLE

-433 QESDPALSELFLVE
+433 QESDPSLSELFLVE

-484 LSHEEIKAMITA
+484 LTNEEIKTIITA
-496 MGTGIGKEEFDLEK
+496 MGTGIGKEEFNLEK

-525 GLHILTLILT
+525 GSHILTLILT

-554 PPLYKAKKGRSSFY
+554 PPLYRAKKGRSSFY
-568 AKNENDLTERLVRS
+568 VRDENELTERLVRS
-582 SSETLSLTS
+582 SSETLILKT
-591 EKGTTIS
+591 ENGAAIS
-598 GEDLFQTALK
+598 DEELFRTALQ
-608 IRLYRTHYGR
+608 IRLYRTHYDR
-618 LCFNPNLTLLINL
+618 LCYNQNLTRLINQ
-631 LLKHEIEIDLGGAE
+631 LLKHQIEIDLGGAD
-645 HILNCIDNLKNS
+645 HIINCIGGLKNI
-657 YPDYKLTVDPEKQGS
+657 YNDYKLTVDPEKQGS
-672 NVLIQ
+672 NVLIE
-677 VNDTQIELSLN
+677 VNGQQIELSLN

-700 LFQEHMNLK
+700 MFEEHLRLK

-714 NGLLLT
+714 KEVVLT
-720 EENEGESHSIQTWSQ
+720 EEKEGESHFFQSWFE
-735 VLEFMV
+735 VLDFMIN
-741 SFGKKGMYIQRY
+741 FGKKGMYIQRY

-762 QLWETTLDPTIRTLK
+762 QLWETTLNPEVRALK
-777 KVKVEDIVESDG
+777 KVTIEDIVESDG

-795 GDNVEPRR
+795 GDHVEPRR
-803 NFIVENALRVKNLD
+803 NFIEENALRVKNLD

>member
-1 MTTQLKFET
+1 M
-10 STASRKNK
+10 
-18 MPENETVDKS
+18 
-28 TYDESN
+28 
-34 ITVLQG
+34 LQG

-54 VDSTALH
+54 VDNTALH
-61 HLVFEIVDNSV
+61 HLVFEVVDNSV
-72 DEALAGYCSEIH
+72 DEALAGFCTEIH
-84 VIINSDGSLSVEDDG
+84 VIINSDGSISVEDNG

-114 VELILTRLHSGG
+114 VELILTRLHAGG

-149 LSGKMIAEI
+149 LSNRMIAEI
-158 HREGFLWKQEYQ
+158 HREGFLWKQEYR
-170 KGITASSLEQ
+170 KGNTASTLQQ
-180 IEESKT
+180 IEDSRK
-186 TGTHIT
+186 TGTNIT
-192 FWPDKTIFD
+192 FWPDDTIFD
-201 NVDFNFEILAHRLRE
+201 HVEFNYEILAHRLRE
-216 LAFLNKGILISIR
+216 LAFLNRGIMISIR

-240 YEGGIAAF
+240 YDGGIASF
-248 IEHINENKN
+248 IRHINENKN
-257 VLHES
+257 VLHED

-293 NNINTVDGGTHLTG
+293 NTINTIDGGTHLTG
-307 FKGALTRTLNSY
+307 FKGALTRTLNNYMTSNN
-319 ISANKIT
+319 IAN
-326 NDLKE
+326 DSKE
-331 NLTGEDVREGMAA
+331 NFSGEDVREGMAA
-344 VISTRVTNPQFESQK
+344 VISARVTEPQFESQK

-379 LGAHLEE
+379 LGAYLEE
-386 NPAVAKKIVA
+386 NPSVSKKIVA

-411 REITRRKNVLE
+411 RELTRRKNVLE

-433 QESDPALSELFLVE
+433 QESDPSLSELFLVE

-484 LSHEEIKAMITA
+484 LTNEEIKTMITA
-496 MGTGIGKEEFDLEK
+496 MGTGIGKEEFNLEK

-525 GLHILTLILT
+525 GSHILTLILT

-554 PPLYKAKKGRSSFY
+554 PPLYRAKKGRSSFFVRDE
-568 AKNENDLTERLVRS
+568 NELTERLVRS
-582 SSETLSLTS
+582 SSEILILKP
-591 EKGTTIS
+591 ENEAAIS
-598 GEDLFQTALK
+598 GEELFKIAIQ
-608 IRLYRTHYGR
+608 IRLYRTHYDR
-618 LCFNPNLTLLINL
+618 LCYNPNLTMLINL
-631 LLKHEIEIDLGGAE
+631 LLKHQIEIDLGGAE
-645 HILNCIDNLKNS
+645 HIINCISGLKNI
-657 YPDYKLTVDPEKQGS
+657 YHDYKLTVDPEKQGS
-672 NVLIQ
+672 NVFIE
-677 VNDTQIELSLN
+677 VNGQQIELSLN

-700 LFQEHMNLK
+700 MFEEHLRLK
-709 TALGE
+709 AALGE
-714 NGLLLT
+714 KGMVLT
-720 EENEGESHSIQTWSQ
+720 EEKEGESNFFQSWFE
-735 VLEFMV
+735 VLDFMIN
-741 SFGKKGMYIQRY
+741 FGKKGMYIQRY

-762 QLWETTLDPTIRTLK
+762 QLWETTLNPKVRTLK
-777 KVKVEDIVESDG
+777 KVTIEDIVESDG

-795 GDNVEPRR
+795 GDHVEPRR
-803 NFIVENALRVKNLD
+803 NFIEENALRVKNLD